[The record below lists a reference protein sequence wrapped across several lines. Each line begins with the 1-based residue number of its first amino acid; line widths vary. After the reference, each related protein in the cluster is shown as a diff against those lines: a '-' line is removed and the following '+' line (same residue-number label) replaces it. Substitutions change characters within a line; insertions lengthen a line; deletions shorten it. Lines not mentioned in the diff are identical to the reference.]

1 MDNKAQDAIFV
12 RNFSLVLAGLAVI
25 GFIAFFLAKIV
36 NQGYEDSLNVDE
48 QVAERIKPV
57 GQVNVSGE
65 ALSVAATETPAVA
78 EAEAEEKMAAVADA
92 GPGEAVYN
100 QICGSCHNLGV
111 AGAPKFADAAAWE
124 PRLAKGREKLLYNVI
139 NGYQG
144 EAGYM
149 PARGG
154 LPTLTDEQLGQAL
167 DYMIAAAE
175 GDGAGEATAT
185 APEPAP
191 EPEAQPEAEAEAA
204 PPEDAMAAAA
214 APAAGAS
221 LARGKEVYDT
231 ACFVC
236 HTPGAA
242 GAPKF
247 GDAGA
252 WAPRVAKGMDTLYE
266 HAINGFMGEAGL
278 MPPKGGRVD
287 LSDDDV
293 NAAVD
298 YMVAESQ

>member
-1 MDNKAQDAIFV
+1 MDNKAQDAIFI

-25 GFIAFFLAKIV
+25 GFMAYVLAKIV
-36 NQGYEDSLNVDE
+36 NQGYEDSLNVDQE
-48 QVAERIKPV
+48 VAERIKPV

-65 ALSVAATETPAVA
+65 ALSMAAA
-78 EAEAEEKMAAVADA
+78 EAPASAAAPAEAAGAAVADA
-92 GPGEAVYN
+92 DPGEAVYN
-100 QICGSCHNLGV
+100 QICGSCHNLGIG
-111 AGAPKFADAAAWE
+111 GAPKFADAAAWE
-124 PRLAKGREKLLYNVI
+124 PRLAKGREALLANVI

-154 LPTLTDEQLGQAL
+154 LPTLTDEQLGHAL
-167 DYMIAAAE
+167 DYMTAAAGGE
-175 GDGAGEATAT
+175 GAGASTAET
-185 APEPAP
+185 AAPAPEPAP
-191 EPEAQPEAEAEAA
+191 VAQPEPEAAAEAA
-204 PPEDAMAAAA
+204 MAVAA
-214 APAAGAS
+214 APDAGAS

-242 GAPKF
+242 GAPKL

-252 WAPRVAKGMDTLYE
+252 WGPRVTKGMDTLYE

-298 YMVAESQ
+298 YMVQNSQ